1 MKIGSDNDGAGNGS
15 FWFEQGDASP
25 PFTHAGHIVI
35 SRGSQITL
43 TVNGPGTAGLGVD
56 APYHDESQTRLD
68 FFTSSKGTGW
78 VVAHVLKPEIADTR
92 PAPPKDER
100 PSVHQAL
107 CSAAE
112 LAIREGDLE
121 FLKMLIKRGLQINEA
136 LDFEEGHTALHRA
149 VWHGE
154 IDIVK
159 YLLEQGADREARN
172 RFGERPIDE
181 AIQLRADKLYPL
193 LAKPPAK
200 DEMVDGIPVGVLE
213 QVLPRGAGD
222 EVFFVSWDEKD
233 PSPELLASIRKIL
246 PKARPA
252 SRMKTLER
260 RPLGAHSWYQD
271 KDNRE
276 FGSLIEVKLGS
287 TGEIWTAR
295 VRTTVGPVMAGG
307 GWEGQVSKAH
317 GYWHLDGRRGW
328 DE

>member
-1 MKIGSDNDGAGNGS
+1 M
-15 FWFEQGDASP
+15 
-25 PFTHAGHIVI
+25 I

-100 PSVHQAL
+100 PAVHQAL

-121 FLKMLIKRGLQINEA
+121 FLKVLIKRGLQINEA
-136 LDFEEGHTALHRA
+136 LDFEAGHTALHRT

-159 YLLEQGADREARN
+159 YLLEQGADREVRN

-181 AIQLRADKLYPL
+181 AIQLKADKLYPL

-200 DEMVDGIPVGVLE
+200 DELVDGIPVGVLE

-222 EVFFVSWDEKD
+222 GVFFVSWDEKD

-317 GYWHLDGRRGW
+317 GYWHLNGRRGW